1 MCSFCCVASV
11 VKSLVSVSFS
21 LAFFST
27 KYRSSQILFHT
38 LLTFMHMSCSSR
50 TKHHKHKLDQHLYSY
65 ILQNKWHYK
74 TCLANTNCKSQ
85 WHYGLRSTV
94 GRCLPNTQTI
104 CTIIMRTLKL
114 CKHLVAYCKCG
125 NALSRTS
132 LNRPSLDANYDYR
145 NDYRPDDFSLPPP
158 DLRSAFRLAF
168 VSS

>member
-1 MCSFCCVASV
+1 MP
-11 VKSLVSVSFS
+11 
-21 LAFFST
+21 
-27 KYRSSQILFHT
+27 
-38 LLTFMHMSCSSR
+38 CSSCR
-50 TKHHKHKLDQHLYSY
+50 QC
-65 ILQNKWHYK
+65 I
-74 TCLANTNCKSQ
+74 ANTNCKSQ

-104 CTIIMRTLKL
+104 CTTIMRTLKL

-145 NDYRPDDFSLPPP
+145 NDYRPDASSLPPP

-168 VSS
+168 VSSKFCKYGLRQLLWRVFIVQSVSRREGASGLSMM